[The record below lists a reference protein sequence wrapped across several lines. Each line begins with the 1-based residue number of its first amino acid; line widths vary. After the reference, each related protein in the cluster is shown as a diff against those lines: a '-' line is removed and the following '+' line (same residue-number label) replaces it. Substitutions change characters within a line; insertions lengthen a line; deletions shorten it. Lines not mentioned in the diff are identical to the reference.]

1 MIFLGGISMSGN
13 RNSIDLNY
21 KKMIDQIADA
31 ILVLSDETIV
41 YSNRSANQI
50 LSFDERTPLSGI
62 SIGMFVNPEEMPLLR
77 DALTKITTCQSEK
90 HSLQLTIHS
99 SNNFK
104 LPVLINF
111 QLLQACDSLVQ
122 LSIHDISARK
132 AAEESLIQSEKLSV
146 IGELSAG
153 IIHEIR
159 NPLTSIKGFL
169 QLMQTSEKLN
179 KEYLEIIMREI
190 EQIEKITT
198 ELLYFTKPKSDR
210 FTKINLTTIAKESMR
225 LFETQTMKRNIKLCL
240 EADDGDGH
248 CLYGDKTQLKQVFVN
263 LIKNALEATP
273 KGGTISILLSSTAN
287 TEQISIQDTGSGIPK
302 PLIHNLGRSFFTT
315 KATGTGLGLMVT
327 YTIIKNHN
335 GSVRVQSEENKG
347 TTFHLSFPKWK
358 QQDD

>member
-1 MIFLGGISMSGN
+1 MSGN
-13 RNSIDLNY
+13 RNSIDLNF

-62 SIGMFVNPEEMPLLR
+62 SIGMFVNPEDMPLLR

-90 HSLQLTIHS
+90 HSLQLNIHS

-104 LPVLINF
+104 LPALINV

-132 AAEESLIQSEKLSV
+132 AAEESMIQSEKLSV

-179 KEYLEIIMREI
+179 KDYLEIIMREI

-210 FTKINLTTIAKESMR
+210 FTKINLTTIAQESVR
-225 LFETQTMKRNIKLCL
+225 LFETQTLKRNIKMCL
-240 EADDGDGH
+240 EADNADDGH

-287 TEQISIQDTGSGIPK
+287 TEEISIQDTGSGIPE

-327 YTIIKNHN
+327 YTIVKNHN
-335 GSVRVQSEENKG
+335 GSVHVQSEENKG
-347 TTFHLSFPKWK
+347 TTFQLSFPKWK